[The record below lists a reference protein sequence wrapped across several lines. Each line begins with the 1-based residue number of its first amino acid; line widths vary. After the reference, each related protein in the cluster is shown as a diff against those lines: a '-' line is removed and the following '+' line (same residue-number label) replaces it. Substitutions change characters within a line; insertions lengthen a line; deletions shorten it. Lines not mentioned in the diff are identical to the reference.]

1 MIGIGRQLSGGI
13 ADDVGRH
20 LRHVLA
26 DQSGDQSRFG
36 PAGEPSGEIAADAFA
51 HRPGDTSGD
60 GPGSC
65 RPEEAGQIESVLAV
79 AGSQLNALRGSVG
92 ARPDAGTDHRLG
104 RYLGSHAHRETT
116 GNEGSPLGRDFGQ
129 QLLHCRTNRH
139 LDGGGRRHLAHLPGA
154 GNPRPRGHR
163 DHDHRRDVDGQLG
176 VFDVGGTV
184 LELLG
189 EGLTRIDEALQVAA
203 VAAGDIRPVTRHRLV
218 GSTVDRV
225 EGVHHRLIGRFLQL
239 LERIRHIR
247 PVRSRSSH
255 GIFVTVGPVSEEK
268 IRQVRN
274 LRRPPQ
280 CHDNLPLYLPDTVRV
295 GAILILDDAGR
306 TGDLVTGRLQFG
318 RKCSQLVERLLDA
331 AIALLR
337 IVLFELRARAVP
349 APAAPLGLEASSQ
362 LLQGGF
368 DLRAQLLELR

>member
-26 DQSGDQSRFG
+26 DQSGDQSRFC

-65 RPEEAGQIESVLAV
+65 CTEEAGQIESVLAV
-79 AGSQLNALRGSVG
+79 AGSQLNALRGSVS

-104 RYLGSHAHRETT
+104 RYLGSHAHRETP

-129 QLLHCRTNRH
+129 QLLHRRTNRD

-218 GSTVDRV
+218 GFTVDRV

-239 LERIRHIR
+239 LEHIRHIR
-247 PVRSRSSH
+247 PVRCRSSH

-280 CHDNLPLYLPDTVRV
+280 CHDNPRYTFP
-295 GAILILDDAGR
+295 IP
-306 TGDLVTGRLQFG
+306 
-318 RKCSQLVERLLDA
+318 S
-331 AIALLR
+331 AL
-337 IVLFELRARAVP
+337 ARSWSWTMPAVP
-349 APAAPLGLEASSQ
+349 VILSPVDFSLAASAPSSSSVCPT
-362 LLQGGF
+362 LPSPSCG
-368 DLRAQLLELR
+368 